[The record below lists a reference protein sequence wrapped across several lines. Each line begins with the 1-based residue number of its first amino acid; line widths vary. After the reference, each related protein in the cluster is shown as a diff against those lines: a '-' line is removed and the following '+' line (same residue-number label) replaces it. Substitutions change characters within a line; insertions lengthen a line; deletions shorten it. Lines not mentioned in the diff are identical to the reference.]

1 MANKKWLLKILAL
14 QFVFL
19 SLIGGLLLYWN
30 LVEPQPGQ
38 AMSAVGATTLWTG
51 TAQPVALAE
60 AEMRTRHIAHAWAS
74 DATLSRAEATWRPT
88 GEWTHIELPPTGW
101 SFYYYSPA
109 QSAVMTVAVQEDKV
123 LSTPATDV
131 TNKPATLAGFPPTQD
146 ASVAWLTFHAAGGEH
161 FLKEHPGATVQ
172 LRLQMAD
179 GRLTWFVLAFTPE
192 ARLQVRVDAET
203 GLLQQP

>member
-1 MANKKWLLKILAL
+1 MADKKWLFRILAL
-14 QFVFL
+14 QLLFL

-30 LVEPQPGQ
+30 ISDPQPSQ
-38 AMSAVGATTLWTG
+38 AMSVMGATTLWTG
-51 TAQPVALAE
+51 TAQPIALTD
-60 AEMRTRHIAHAWAS
+60 AEMRARPIVHVWS
-74 DATLSRAEATWRPT
+74 NDATLTRVEATWRPVS
-88 GEWTHIELPPTGW
+88 EWTHVELPPTGW

-109 QSAVMTVAVQEDKV
+109 QSAVMAVAVQEDKV
-123 LSTPATDV
+123 LSTPATEV
-131 TNKPATLAGFPPTQD
+131 TNKPATLAEFPPTQD

-179 GRLTWFVLAFTPE
+179 GRPTWFALAFTPE
-192 ARLQVRVDAET
+192 ARLQVRIDAET